1 MSSVLN
7 FIKKLPEIIDENNP
21 STDINYIRKSTDM
34 VNEALSK
41 GHDVL
46 QLANGDIL
54 ITEVVTN
61 CYSWNKK
68 QNKFERSKNK
78 NGSKREQEENF

>member
-1 MSSVLN
+1 
-7 FIKKLPEIIDENNP
+7 
-21 STDINYIRKSTDM
+21 M